1 MKERFR
7 PTPYAFRHYFSL
19 SDNISKFQ
27 TIIEGIEPN
36 KAMPANIDS
45 PESGLDAMAQAMLC
59 TGMCLIS
66 VRLWNFKDGWSLKTR
81 SLKFHNRTDILFQSG
96 VSVSTVRK

>member
-1 MKERFR
+1 MEEHFR

-19 SDNISKFQ
+19 SDNINEFQ

-36 KAMPANIDS
+36 KSMPANIDS

-59 TGMCLIS
+59 TGMYLIL

-81 SLKFHNRTDILFQSG
+81 FSAKNQYAQRIFCLIQ
-96 VSVSTVRK
+96 

>member
-1 MKERFR
+1 MEGEAEERFFSRPINTKIQRFR

-19 SDNISKFQ
+19 SDNINKFQ

-36 KAMPANIDS
+36 KSMPANIDS

-59 TGMCLIS
+59 KGI
-66 VRLWNFKDGWSLKTR
+66 
-81 SLKFHNRTDILFQSG
+81 HNY
-96 VSVSTVRK
+96 